1 MDFKQVKALMKDFDE
16 SNLSKLAI
24 KQGDFEMKVEKATA
38 QSVAPAAPQMAA
50 PQVAAPQSVSAPQE
64 SATEPKEEAGDH
76 ILSPMVGTY
85 YAAPSP
91 DSPDF
96 VKVGDTIQKGQVV
109 AILEAMKIMNEIEAE
124 FPCKIVKILVE
135 NGQPVEFGMP
145 LYLVEKI

>member
-1 MDFKQVKALMKDFDE
+1 MMDFKQVKALMKEFDE

-24 KQGDFEMKVEKATA
+24 KQGDFEMKAEKATA
-38 QSVAPAAPQMAA
+38 QSAPVAAA
-50 PQVAAPQSVSAPQE
+50 PQVAAPAPQPQVAAAQEQVAPQE
-64 SATEPKEEAGDH
+64 ESGDV
-76 ILSPMVGTY
+76 IPSPMVGTY

-96 VKVGDTIQKGQVV
+96 VKVGDTVKKGQVV

-124 FPCKIVKILVE
+124 FPCKITKILVE

-145 LYLVEKI
+145 LYQVEKI